1 MEHTKGILLEC
12 NLSEEEINT
21 VIEALSRDYVENDAE
36 ILEKEY
42 QLQGKLRELTPD
54 QLELE
59 TLVFIRDKEKFVRLN
74 NSLYF
79 ITEFDEYDQDL
90 ETDQPYFSV

>member
-1 MEHTKGILLEC
+1 MKYRQLLEQ
-12 NLSEEEINT
+12 
-21 VIEALSRDYVENDAE
+21 
-36 ILEKEY
+36 LE
-42 QLQGKLRELTPD
+42 ELTQD

-79 ITEFDEYDQDL
+79 VTEFDEYDQEL
-90 ETDQPYFSV
+90 ETDYPYFRL

>member
-1 MEHTKGILLEC
+1 MKYKELL
-12 NLSEEEINT
+12 NQLLLLS
-21 VIEALSRDYVENDAE
+21 
-36 ILEKEY
+36 KE
-42 QLQGKLRELTPD
+42 

-79 ITEFDEYDQDL
+79 VTEFDEYEEDL
-90 ETDQPYFSV
+90 ETDQPYFSVSFV